1 MALSPR
7 GLEKLVSFPLHP
19 VASEASTFTG
29 SGGNFADLQQFDG
42 DIVITLDSSAAAASG
57 TMTGVIQD
65 SADGINHVHPDTGGA
80 FTSVAQAASRQQLV
94 ISKDEC
100 RRYIRFVGTIAASGT
115 TIYSV
120 QGMGVRKYG

>member
-7 GLEKLVSFPLHP
+7 GLEKLVFFPLHP
-19 VASEASTFTG
+19 TASEASTFTG
-29 SGGNFADLQQFDG
+29 STTNIADLQQFDG
-42 DIVITLDSSAAAASG
+42 DVVITLDAGAAASSG

-65 SADGINHVHPDTGGA
+65 SADGTNDWQPVTGGA
-80 FTSVAQAASRQQLV
+80 FTAVAQAASRQQLV
-94 ISKDEC
+94 IPKDEI

-120 QGMGVRKYG
+120 QGIGVRKYG